1 MFAGSRSR
9 RIEVLTSVLA
19 LSAALTACTPSV
31 FGEERSNAGY
41 LVVALKEAP
50 DRLDPTMAGSYV
62 GRIVFAN
69 MCEKLYDVNDQLQLV
84 PQLAAALPDIT
95 DGGLTYT
102 IRLRQALFNDGTPLT
117 AQAVKISLDRDKQN
131 KQSQRTSELTS
142 LKSVEVVDP
151 ATVRLHL
158 SRPFAPLT
166 SVLADR
172 AGMVMSPAALQRYGD
187 NFAQHPVCVGPFA
200 FSSEPSPDE
209 INLIKS
215 DYYYDKDKVRLPGVT
230 FRAIT
235 DDSVRAA
242 DLRAGDVDVID
253 RASPQDAVSLSVD
266 PSLTVRTVTS
276 LGYQGITI
284 NVGNAKGYDKPPAT
298 PNTPLA
304 RDVRLRKAFE
314 LSLDRDVINK
324 VVFDGAYLP
333 DCSPIPPAS
342 PLATGIPCSRRDL
355 QQARELIRQSGVPT
369 PITVRMMVQN
379 SPLQVQIGTIIQ
391 AMAKDAGFDVRVEP
405 SEFAT
410 SLQRGRT
417 GQFDTFQIGWSGRLD
432 ADQNISQE
440 YLPGSALNYGGLI
453 DPEINRLINAA
464 RETTD
469 QALRKQ
475 LYNQLVTRANEQ
487 LGIIYL
493 YHDKYVLAM
502 RKNVTG
508 VVFFGDGL
516 IRVGTARVER

>member
-1 MFAGSRSR
+1 MAWQEDRDDRKPQGDQDDQNR
-9 RIEVLTSVLA
+9 R
-19 LSAALTACTPSV
+19 
-31 FGEERSNAGY
+31 
-41 LVVALKEAP
+41 
-50 DRLDPTMAGSYV
+50 
-62 GRIVFAN
+62 
-69 MCEKLYDVNDQLQLV
+69 
-84 PQLAAALPDIT
+84 
-95 DGGLTYT
+95 
-102 IRLRQALFNDGTPLT
+102 
-117 AQAVKISLDRDKQN
+117 DRDKKD

-142 LKSVEVVDP
+142 LKAVDVVDP
-151 ATVRLHL
+151 ATVRLRL

-187 NFAQHPVCVGPFA
+187 NFAQHPVCVGPFS

-209 INLIKS
+209 INLARS
-215 DYYYDKDKVRLPGVT
+215 EFYYDRDKVRLPGVT

-266 PSLTVRTVTS
+266 PGLTVRTVTS

-284 NVGNAKGYDKPPAT
+284 NVGNANGYDKPPAT
-298 PNTPLA
+298 PNLPLA

-324 VVFDGAYLP
+324 VVFNGAYLP

-342 PLATGIPCSRRDL
+342 PLAVSVPCSRRDL

-410 SLQRGRT
+410 SLQRGRN
-417 GQFDTFQIGWSGRLD
+417 GQFDTYQVGWSGRLD
-432 ADQNISQE
+432 ADQNIAQE

-453 DPEINRLINAA
+453 DTEINRLINAA

-469 QALRKQ
+469 PALRKQ
-475 LYNQLVTRANEQ
+475 FYTQLVTRANDQ

-493 YHDKYVLAM
+493 YHEKYVLAM
-502 RKNVTG
+502 RKNISG
-508 VVFFGDGL
+508 VVFRDDGL
-516 IRVGTARVER
+516 IRVGTARIDPR